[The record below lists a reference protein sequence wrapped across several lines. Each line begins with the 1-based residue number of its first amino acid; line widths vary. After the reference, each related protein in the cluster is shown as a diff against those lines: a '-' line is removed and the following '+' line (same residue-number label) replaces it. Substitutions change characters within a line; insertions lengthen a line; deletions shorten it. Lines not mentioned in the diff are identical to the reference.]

1 MVRRRSSGGSLFN
14 PVPLILLLLLLC
26 GAVAGHWVG
35 EKLRRMGDERQVNA
49 YMEAL
54 LSYAGRLIDSAHNTL
69 DQAEQSPYRVCSADE
84 RVYLRR
90 ILFKAYQIKDI
101 GRLIDGRLNCST
113 LLPDLARQEP
123 RSTADV
129 LLPDGT
135 YVYADRPLVTPG
147 TYGPVMG
154 KGNSNVVLS
163 PAAFDFM
170 HTPGY
175 AFALF
180 MSDQSRENFARFYEY
195 PANAD
200 LEPLS
205 GGRIRD
211 FVEKHDQLNAY
222 ACEPDKLICL
232 ALRTE
237 IDRTSLH
244 ARLRSFL
251 SIVLGMLAAGS
262 LGLGWR
268 VYNNRDRSLM
278 TLLSRALTK
287 KELEVVYQPVVNAV
301 SGAIV
306 GFEALIRWEI
316 HKGDF
321 VPPDVFI
328 TRAEKS
334 GLIHRI
340 TLYVIDAVISEMGE
354 LLRAKPGLRININIS
369 ARDLHDM
376 EFANR
381 LEARLVKASIDP
393 QQIGLE
399 LTERTAVDFAKASG
413 AIHHL
418 REKGH
423 RIYIDDF
430 GTGYSSLAYLGA
442 LNVDAIKIDKTF
454 TRTVDNGSTVSIVPQ
469 ILAMARQHCLDVVV
483 EGVETEAQALY
494 FARESAG
501 DSAPVKAQGW
511 YFGKPVSAIIART
524 LVVAKPA
531 KPVKRRKTTR
541 KGSFLGIGGEPR
553 G

>member
-1 MVRRRSSGGSLFN
+1 MVRRRNNGSGLFN

-35 EKLRRMGDERQVNA
+35 EKLRRMGDERQVDA

-54 LSYAGRLIDSAHNTL
+54 LSYAGRLIDSAHSTL
-69 DQAEQSPYRVCSADE
+69 DQAEQSPYPICSAEE
-84 RVYLRR
+84 RIYLRR
-90 ILFKAYQIKDI
+90 LLFTAYQIKDI
-101 GRLIDGRLNCST
+101 GRLVDGRLNCST
-113 LLPDLARQEP
+113 LLPDLGRQEP
-123 RSTADV
+123 RSTADL

-135 YVYADRPLVTPG
+135 YIYGERPLVTPG
-147 TYGPVMG
+147 TSGPVMG

-163 PAAFDFM
+163 PSAFDFM

-175 AFALF
+175 SFAMF
-180 MSDQSRENFARFYEY
+180 MSDPTRENFARFYEY
-195 PANAD
+195 PAKAD

-205 GGRIRD
+205 DGGMTEL
-211 FVEKHDQLNAY
+211 VEDHDQLRAY
-222 ACEPDKLICL
+222 VCEPNKFICI
-232 ALRTE
+232 ALKTQ

-251 SIVLGMLAAGS
+251 SIVLGMLVAGC

-268 VYNNRDRSLM
+268 AYHNRDRSLM
-278 TLLSRALTK
+278 TLLSKALTR
-287 KELEVVYQPVVNAV
+287 KELDVVYQPVVNVV
-301 SGAIV
+301 SGEIV

-340 TLYVIDAVISEMGE
+340 TLYVLDAVISEMGD
-354 LLRAKPGLRININIS
+354 LLRGKPGLRININIS
-369 ARDLHDM
+369 ARDLHDAD
-376 EFANR
+376 FASQ
-381 LEARLVKASIDP
+381 LEKRLVKAAIDP

-399 LTERTAVDFAKASG
+399 LTERTAVDFVKASA
-413 AIHHL
+413 AIQLL

-469 ILAMARQHCLDVVV
+469 ILAMAQQHCLDVVV
-483 EGVETEAQALY
+483 EGVETEAQAAY
-494 FARESAG
+494 FAEESAG
-501 DSAPVKAQGW
+501 DAVPIKAQGW
-511 YFGKPVSAIIART
+511 HFGKPVSAIIART
-524 LVVAKPA
+524 LVVAKP
-531 KPVKRRKTTR
+531 VKRRKATR
-541 KGSFLGIGGEPR
+541 KGSFLGIGSEPPV
-553 G
+553 